1 MTAPDFTDFIETRD
15 QDKTDIPNSRE
26 AKVNQQKR
34 SRKAVI
40 TGGSSGIG
48 KSIVEKFNAA
58 GFETATADIK
68 DADSNPGLSFPADL
82 TRPTQIDQFVD
93 QVKHDMDCPD
103 ILVCNAGQ
111 GVHQKLTEG
120 DPDTWEHIFKL
131 NVFSAF
137 RLIRAFV
144 PQMVKNQSGD
154 VVFISS
160 VSVDNP
166 YPYGGIY
173 SATKAALDQLA
184 ETLRLEVQPDVR
196 ITMIHAGVV
205 DTDFFSNMISGTQ
218 TPEEIGWGALQ
229 PKHIA
234 DAVFYAVSQPREVML
249 NDIVMRPSAQPM

>member
-1 MTAPDFTDFIETRD
+1 MTVPDFTDLTDQETAE
-15 QDKTDIPNSRE
+15 IPNSRE
-26 AKVNQQKR
+26 NKTDSKKT

-48 KSIVEKFNAA
+48 KSITDKFAEM
-58 GFETATADIK
+58 GFETAVADIN
-68 DADSNPGLSFPADL
+68 DSKSIPGLSFSADL
-82 TRPTQIDQFVD
+82 TQPTQIDYFVD
-93 QVKHDMDCPD
+93 QVKNNMGNPD

-120 DPDTWEHIFKL
+120 DPDTWEHVFKL

-144 PQMVKNQSGD
+144 PSMVKNQAGD
-154 VVFISS
+154 IVFISS
-160 VSVDNP
+160 VSVKNP

-196 ITMIHAGVV
+196 VTVIHAGVV
-205 DTDFFSNMISGTQ
+205 DTEFFSNMVSGTQ
-218 TPEEIGWGALQ
+218 TPEEIGWGAVQ
-229 PKHIA
+229 PEQIA
-234 DAVFYAVSQPREVML
+234 DAVFYAVSQPQDIAL